1 MPDSSAK
8 ATWPTRHSEPA
19 DRRRQEAEWLYFD
32 FAAARGSLKGKRV
45 LDVDCG
51 SGYLSFLAGKAGAAQ
66 VFGVTDSVRALA
78 WANAEFAGGVVRF
91 RERPCSSLPL
101 ASGDVELALSLE
113 TLERQRDA
121 LGFIAELY
129 RVLAPGG
136 LLVLSTRLTRG
147 PQRLH
152 PQDPLHVREYDDV
165 ELAALLSPRFSIAER
180 LGLWREPGPLRTRP
194 RGVRAAVDRTVGS
207 VMTRLLGQKIAG
219 VLAGPAP
226 APRGRLS
233 ADGWEDAP
241 YQLVLCRRVG

>member
-1 MPDSSAK
+1 MPGTDWP
-8 ATWPTRHSEPA
+8 ATWPTRTSEPA
-19 DRRRQEAEWLYFD
+19 DRRRQEPEWLCAG
-32 FAAARGSLKGKRV
+32 FAASHGHLKGKRV
-45 LDVDCG
+45 LDVECG
-51 SGYLSFLAGKAGAAQ
+51 PGYVSFLAGKAGAAQ
-66 VFGVTDSVRALA
+66 VIGVTDSAPALA
-78 WANAEFAGGVVRF
+78 WANARFAGGVVRF
-91 RERPCSSLPL
+91 REGPCGSLPL
-101 ASGDVELALSLE
+101 ASGDVEVALSLE

-121 LGFIAELY
+121 PGFIAELY

-136 LLVLSTRLTRG
+136 LLVLSTPLTRG

-180 LGLWREPGPLRTRP
+180 LGLWREPGCLRARP
-194 RGVRAAVDRTVGS
+194 RGVRVSVDRTVGS
-207 VMTRLLGQKIAG
+207 VMTKLLGAKIAN

-233 ADGWEDAP
+233 TEGWEEAS